1 MACCLV
7 CLMCMVNSLIT
18 TEGVYTKGV
27 VVPNIKPSGRRRAI
41 ITFLPFVK
49 EESVK
54 SDEEIWKAMEPAA
67 RRIRRRLFRQ
77 TYPDLYA
84 ESKKKRRI

>member
-1 MACCLV
+1 
-7 CLMCMVNSLIT
+7 MVNSFIT

-27 VVPNIKPSGRRRAI
+27 VVPKIRPSGRRRAI
-41 ITFLPFVK
+41 VTFLPFIK

-54 SDEEIWKAMEPAA
+54 SDEQIWKNIEPTAK
-67 RRIRRRLFRQ
+67 RIRRRIFRE